1 MKLLQRFGPFKPVFV
16 TRFFSLDEAL
26 EIGVGPNE
34 PYYRFSSVDSVISC
48 VLDQE
53 DQFVMV
59 RQYRPNLEMCTL
71 ESPAGGV
78 EAGESPLVAMQ
89 RELFEETGLRCPL
102 LAVGDSFRLM
112 MNRTNI
118 KDYLFFGMFPEKMP
132 GFTAEPGVEV
142 RRIARSELLQMALRG
157 EYLQLGALGLLQL
170 VGVVLNV
177 DMWRSTYKEIEAAFL
192 QNPNVTFPSVLIE

>member
-1 MKLLQRFGPFKPVFV
+1 MKLLQRFSPFKPLFV

-34 PYYRFSSVDSVISC
+34 PYYRLSSVDSVISC

-59 RQYRPNLEMCTL
+59 RQYRPNLEICTL
-71 ESPAGGV
+71 ESCAGGV
-78 EAGESPLVAMQ
+78 EAGESPLAAMQ
-89 RELFEETGLRCPL
+89 RELFEETGLRCHL
-102 LAVGDSFRLM
+102 LPVGDSFRLM

-118 KDYLFFGMFPEKMP
+118 KDYLFFGMFPQRVP
-132 GFTAEPGVEV
+132 GFTAENGIEV
-142 RRIARSELLQMALRG
+142 HRVPRSELLQMALRG

-170 VGVVLNV
+170 VGGILNV
-177 DMWRSTYKEIEAAFL
+177 NMWRSSYEEIELAFS
-192 QNPNVTFPSVLIE
+192 QHPSVTLPSALS

>member
-1 MKLLQRFGPFKPVFV
+1 MQGFGPFKPVFT
-16 TRFFSLDEAL
+16 TRFFALDEAIASG
-26 EIGVGPNE
+26 EGSHE
-34 PYYRFSSVDSVISC
+34 PYYRLSGVDSVISC

-78 EAGESPLVAMQ
+78 EAGESPLAAME
-89 RELFEETGLRCPL
+89 REIFEETGLQCPL
-102 LAVGDSFRLM
+102 LPVGDSFRLM

-118 KDYLFFGMFPEKMP
+118 KDYLFFGMLPEKMQ
-132 GFTAEPGVEV
+132 GFTAEPGVEA
-142 RRIARSELLQMALRG
+142 RRVARSELLQMALRG

-170 VGVVLNV
+170 VGGILNV
-177 DMWRSTYKEIEAAFL
+177 DIWRSTYNEIEEAFL
-192 QNPNVTFPSVLIE
+192 QSPNVTFPSALRE

>member
-1 MKLLQRFGPFKPVFV
+1 MKLLQRFGPFKPVFT
-16 TRFFSLDEAL
+16 TRFFYL
-26 EIGVGPNE
+26 EKAAAIGVRSDE
-34 PYYRFSSVDSVISC
+34 PYYRLSGVDSVISC

-71 ESPAGGV
+71 EYHAGGV
-78 EAGESPLVAMQ
+78 EAGETPIAAMQ
-89 RELFEETGLRCPL
+89 REIFEETGLRCPL
-102 LAVGDSFRLM
+102 LAVGDSFCLM

-170 VGVVLNV
+170 VGGILNV
-177 DMWRSTYKEIEAAFL
+177 DMWRSTYNEIEEAFL
-192 QNPNVTFPSVLIE
+192 QNPNVTFPSALNE